1 MKYLIIFIAIFK
13 IILKYYSI
21 GVIESD
27 ETVSGITDVDESAT
41 VSYLKSL

>member
-1 MKYLIIFIAIFK
+1 MKYLIILIAIFE
-13 IILKYYSI
+13 IILKYYSY

-27 ETVSGITDVDESAT
+27 GTASGITDVDDSAT